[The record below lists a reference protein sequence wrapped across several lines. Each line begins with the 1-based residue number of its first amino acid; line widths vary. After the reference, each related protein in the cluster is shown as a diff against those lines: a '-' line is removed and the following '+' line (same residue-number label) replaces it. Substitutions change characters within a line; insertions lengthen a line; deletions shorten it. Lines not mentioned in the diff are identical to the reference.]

1 MVVRPVEPS
10 HSYPF
15 CSACCSVLLKSVFYI
30 QIEKRNLYYTGGPV
44 SSINSI
50 IYIRATGKMVMKTGG
65 SDMCNTNGA
74 EYTLRRLG
82 IRSLKERRCCH
93 GKLEALVGA
102 FSYSE
107 GHHALKHGVVV
118 TDGTSVAS
126 GCRHREMQHRA
137 ALCQPA
143 RGEVDPGSD
152 LGSSTSQLRTVKVR
166 RRKQEVTATY
176 TTAISKLLDQL
187 VKLPVICRPIYA
199 PQQHHRGLSL
209 IDPCLDIEC

>member
-1 MVVRPVEPS
+1 MWWSDRSS
-10 HSYPF
+10 HPIPIR
-15 CSACCSVLLKSVFYI
+15 SVASCLRVFSIYKSRNATCITQEARSPQSTGIMYI
-30 QIEKRNLYYTGGPV
+30 Q
-44 SSINSI
+44 
-50 IYIRATGKMVMKTGG
+50 ATGKTVMKTGG

-82 IRSLKERRCCH
+82 IWSLKERRCCH

-126 GCRHREMQHRA
+126 GYRHREMQHRA